1 MTNKNEIKKFKSRL
15 VKLNNQL
22 IQIEQKLSC
31 NTDYMICLNHQKCI
45 DQIMKHYDQLA
56 IIH

>member
-15 VKLNNQL
+15 VKLNTQL
-22 IQIEQKLSC
+22 IQIEKKLSY

-56 IIH
+56 Y